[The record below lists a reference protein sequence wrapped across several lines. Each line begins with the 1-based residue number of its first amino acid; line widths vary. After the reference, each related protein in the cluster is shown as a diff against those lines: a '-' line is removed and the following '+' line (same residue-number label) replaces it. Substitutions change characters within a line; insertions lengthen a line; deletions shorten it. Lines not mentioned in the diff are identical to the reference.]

1 MFKGTASGEFTKL
14 LEASK
19 QQDQPQRLLML
30 FARAEGAKKK
40 KDNAS
45 HETGTVTPL
54 MCVDKLPEEIASF
67 EALIAEAD
75 AIESDWSFVLIAGL
89 GGVDGEAPPT
99 EAAEQ
104 YLNQMA
110 NDLMMGQDLSGY
122 TILDRQQNPVLLQ
135 AR

>member
-1 MFKGTASGEFTKL
+1 MFKGQVSGEFTKL
-14 LEASK
+14 LEAAK
-19 QQDQPQRLLML
+19 QQEQPQRLLML
-30 FARAEGAKKK
+30 FARAEGNKKK

-54 MCVDKLPEEIASF
+54 MCVDKLPEEIDSF
-67 EALIAEAD
+67 EALIKEAD
-75 AIESDWSFVLIAGL
+75 AIVDDWSFVLIAGL
-89 GGVDGEAPPT
+89 GGNNGEAPPT
-99 EAAEQ
+99 EAAEP

-122 TILDRQQNPVLLQ
+122 TILDRQQHPVLLQ

>member
-1 MFKGTASGEFTKL
+1 MFKGKVSGEFTKL
-14 LEASK
+14 LEAAK

-30 FARAEGAKKK
+30 FARAEGNKKK
-40 KDNAS
+40 KNNAS

-54 MCVDKLPEEIASF
+54 MCVDKLPEEIESF
-67 EALIAEAD
+67 EALTKEAD
-75 AIESDWSFVLIAGL
+75 AIADDWSFVLIAGL
-89 GGVDGEAPPT
+89 GGSDGEAPPT
-99 EAAEQ
+99 EAAEP